1 MKVKAGRHIEGIS
14 LNSLEY
20 VLDGPDG
27 EIKWFENKEAAV
39 GFLKAQGFNDDDIY
53 WYRFVGEDGRDI
65 DDPELIFE

>member
-1 MKVKAGRHIEGIS
+1 VKVKAGRHIEGIS
-14 LNSLEY
+14 LNPLEY

-27 EIKWFENKEAAV
+27 EIQWFEDKEAAV
-39 GFLKAQGFNDDDIY
+39 EFLRTAGAGDDDIY

>member
-27 EIKWFENKEAAV
+27 EIKWFENKEAAAE
-39 GFLKAQGFNDDDIY
+39 FLKTAGAGDDDIY
-53 WYRFVGEDGRDI
+53 RYRFVGEDGRDI